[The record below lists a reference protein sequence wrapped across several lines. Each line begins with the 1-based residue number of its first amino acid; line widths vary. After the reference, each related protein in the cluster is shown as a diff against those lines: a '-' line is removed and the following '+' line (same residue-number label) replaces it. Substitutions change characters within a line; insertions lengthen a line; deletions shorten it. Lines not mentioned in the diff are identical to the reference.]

1 MTSRLVS
8 PNIRW
13 LRGTRPV
20 AGDIVVLEEPQLHSD
35 LAHAMGAKNPDDT
48 AAEAHL
54 AFMQTAGEITYKESA
69 LAATVSWIGSAA
81 PSRIRSRSQLCAGNL
96 RGRNAAVHSHDSGSP
111 VDSTYSRC

>member
-13 LRGTRPV
+13 LRGTW
-20 AGDIVVLEEPQLHSD
+20 AAASHAVVLEEPQLQSD
-35 LAHAMGAKNPDDT
+35 FARAMGAKNPDDA

-54 AFMQTAGEITYKESA
+54 PFMQNAGEITYRESA

-81 PSRIRSRSQLCAGNL
+81 ASRIRSRSQLCAGNL
-96 RGRNAAVHSHDSGSP
+96 RGRNAAVHSHDSASL
-111 VDSTYSRC
+111 VDSTYSRG